1 MSLSGISGGN
11 CTNAVGQYGS
21 TYQSSATNRQSTTES
36 TRQSEPPLGGSLIG
50 AIMQS
55 LSQIGVGQTNATD
68 NSDTS
73 ASSDSGSTAQ
83 NAIQAFGDFM
93 QNLMAALH
101 SQGAAGGPQGGPP
114 PGGPPPGGG
123 NSGPNGGGGN
133 DLRVGQTGSASG
145 QGQLNT
151 DLASLISQ
159 LTSSDSST
167 ESDTGTSSDNT
178 SLSGLEQSFSTL
190 LNALG
195 GSRGTTTLESFLET
209 LASKLQSNGPS
220 GNVINTQA

>member
-1 MSLSGISGGN
+1 MSLSGVSSGS
-11 CTNAVGQYGS
+11 CANAVGQYGN
-21 TYQSSATNRQSTTES
+21 TYQSSSSTTRQSTVDS
-36 TRQSEPPLGGSLIG
+36 TRPSGSPPGGGLID

-55 LSQIGVGQTNATD
+55 LSQIGVGQTSATD

-73 ASSDSGSTAQ
+73 TSSDSNTTAQ
-83 NAIQAFGDFM
+83 NAVQAFGDFM

-101 SQGAAGGPQGGPP
+101 SQNAGGAQGGPP
-114 PGGPPPGGG
+114 PSGPPPGAG
-123 NSGPNGGGGN
+123 NGGGP
-133 DLRVGQTGSASG
+133 
-145 QGQLNT
+145 GQLGS
-151 DLASLISQ
+151 DLESLISQ

-167 ESDTGTSSDNT
+167 SSTDSTSDSNTSDT

-195 GSRGTTTLESFLET
+195 GSSGTTTLESFLET
-209 LASKLQSNGPS
+209 LSSKLQSNGPS

>member
-1 MSLSGISGGN
+1 MSLSGVSSGS
-11 CTNAVGQYGS
+11 CTNAVGQYGN
-21 TYQSSATNRQSTTES
+21 TYQSSSTTRQSTVDS
-36 TRQSEPPLGGSLIG
+36 TRPSGPPPGGGLID

-55 LSQIGVGQTNATD
+55 LSQIGVGQTSATD

-73 ASSDSGSTAQ
+73 TSSDSSTTAQ
-83 NAIQAFGDFM
+83 NAVQAFGDFM

-101 SQGAAGGPQGGPP
+101 SQNAGGAQGGQPPSGQP
-114 PGGPPPGGG
+114 PGAG
-123 NSGPNGGGGN
+123 NGGGP
-133 DLRVGQTGSASG
+133 
-145 QGQLNT
+145 GQLGS
-151 DLASLISQ
+151 DLESLISE

-167 ESDTGTSSDNT
+167 SSTDSTSDSTSDSSTSDT

-195 GSRGTTTLESFLET
+195 GSSGTTTLESFLEA